1 MTSGKLLR
9 KFLSLVEENGIQPEQ
24 KRLALSGRQSREV
37 WGRSVCSNRMWFS
50 KKKSVLSL
58 VDLFA
63 RTSGMNSLR
72 KRWVGMREGV
82 NR

>member
-1 MTSGKLLR
+1 MTSDKLLR

-50 KKKSVLSL
+50 KKN
-58 VDLFA
+58 LF
-63 RTSGMNSLR
+63 
-72 KRWVGMREGV
+72 
-82 NR
+82 